1 VDRNQFKQVLLN
13 LLTNACEAMTEDGGT
28 LTVRTENA
36 WHDTWTCRSHR
47 QHPAGEYVHLTVTD
61 SGPGMDSQ
69 VRRRLFE
76 PFFSTK
82 FLGRGL
88 GLAAAQGIV
97 RDHGGCIE
105 IESTPGQGTSVHIH
119 LPRSVIPGGRRQSY
133 AGETDHP
140 RTILVIEDEPAVY
153 SLIQRALEMQGHTVV
168 LAKDGD
174 QALDIYDKLVDE
186 LDAVLLDLGL
196 PGLEGRAIL
205 AELRAYNPDIPVLV
219 TSDYGIAAATED
231 IVIGGKTQFLQK
243 PFSLEE
249 LGAKMQIIF
258 GVDNGDEA

>member
-1 VDRNQFKQVLLN
+1 
-13 LLTNACEAMTEDGGT
+13 
-28 LTVRTENA
+28 
-36 WHDTWTCRSHR
+36 
-47 QHPAGEYVHLTVTD
+47 VHLTVTD

-105 IESTPGQGTSVHIH
+105 IESAPGQGTSVHIH
-119 LPRSVIPGGRRQSY
+119 LPRSVPPGGARQP
-133 AGETDHP
+133 AMDGIAQP

-168 LAKDGD
+168 LAKDGE
-174 QALDIYDKLVDE
+174 QALGIFDKLVDE
-186 LDAVLLDLGL
+186 IDAVFLDLGL
-196 PGLEGRAIL
+196 KGIEGKAVL
-205 AELRAYNPDIPVLV
+205 AELRACNPDIPVLV
-219 TSDYGIAAATED
+219 TSSYGIAEAAQD
-231 IVIGGKTQFLQK
+231 IAIDDKTQFLQK

-249 LGAKMQIIF
+249 LGAKMQAIF
-258 GVDNGDEA
+258 ATDTT